1 VNDRVSRHETV
12 LLGVVGTLSRSS
24 EQKWKENR
32 RIFDISASIAVRYLY
47 VVHSMTAMPISAAAQ
62 GAYKTRAFDV
72 PHNARGR
79 THDPVKSAVFYNV
92 ARLVI
97 VVGFRR

>member
-1 VNDRVSRHETV
+1 
-12 LLGVVGTLSRSS
+12 
-24 EQKWKENR
+24 
-32 RIFDISASIAVRYLY
+32 
-47 VVHSMTAMPISAAAQ
+47 MTAMPISAAAQ